1 MGRRVQRSVV
11 LAVAGVLAILAA
23 PTLANAQTDRGT
35 IQGLITDSSGAVVPN
50 AKVEVIQ
57 AETGT
62 TLEIITNSDGLY
74 TLPNLARGAY
84 SVVVSKEGFA
94 VAITEGID
102 LRAGVQIRVD
112 VTLQPV
118 GVEEKVVV
126 RGSNLDVSSSTSS
139 SLTEKLVKELPTI
152 VTGTKRDVTSL
163 LQNLPGFTGGT
174 TFQPRASGSNVGD
187 TEVFI
192 DGGRS
197 SQFIQRG
204 TIAEVGPTLEQVGE
218 FSVVSN
224 GFNAEY
230 GGFGIWFSNV
240 TIKSGT
246 NRVSGSVFDH
256 FGSDALNARSFFQ
269 AAKSNYKQHEGGFTL
284 GGPVQLPF
292 YNGRNKTFFFTNLGL
307 FFSRAGSG
315 GALITVPTE
324 AFKRG
329 DFSALVDGQGR
340 QIPIYDP
347 ATTRPDGNGGFVR
360 DPFPGNVIPQDRISP
375 AARQLLQ
382 YMPTPDLPGINNN
395 FRDRK
400 APTWPFFDTY
410 TPLVKIDH
418 NITSAQRLSMMYTHQ
433 IRHRIL
439 WGNPG
444 SGLGE
449 QPRWGEEQTNPLDW
463 ITDQVAN
470 SWKVRVNHDH
480 VLSSRLINHVT
491 LSLDGYRNRGKN
503 KTVGQGWNN
512 QLGITGIPA
521 DNGGFPAITFQG
533 GTALPVNFGRAYDE
547 NWNDLSIGVNESLT
561 WSVGRHTM
569 KFGGEAGTY
578 GVDRNNTGGA
588 AGAFTF
594 SNFTTSQPN
603 AGAAFSTQGNAF
615 ASFLLGEVYQANALI
630 PIETSLRFTRYAAF
644 AQDEWRVSPALTLSY
659 GVRWDDQPPM
669 TEADNQLSSFIPT
682 LANPGAAGRP
692 GALAFAGVN
701 GYGRNFQ
708 ENWHNG
714 FGPRLGIGYSFN
726 DKTAVRASVGLYYN
740 ATANQTSVTPLG
752 FVSTPTFVSA
762 DNFSPVF
769 NWNRQPFPQSFS
781 RPPVLDPSFANGQ
794 AVNYDPPD
802 GGRLPRVASWTI
814 GFQRELAADFSL
826 DVSYIGSRSSH
837 LALPAANS
845 QLNYVPLEYLALG
858 NLLLQPITSAA
869 AQSAGYTQPFPGF
882 ANQLGANTVAQSLKP
897 YPQYTSI
904 TSTSARLTEGEA
916 RYHSVQVRGNKR
928 FSGGLTLVSF
938 LTWMHN
944 ESNTNYTPQYP
955 GDLPLR
961 IDPGTPPW
969 IFGASWAYELPFGH
983 DRRFLSTASGIMQGL
998 VSGWQFAGSLRYQSG
1013 AALAITS
1020 NNNLSPL
1027 GYGTKYADRVEGV
1040 DVYKDARKGF
1050 DPAVDRYLNAAAFA
1064 VPAAFAL
1071 GNTAGPLDYVRG
1083 FAQKSEAFSFS
1094 KQTPLGGTR
1103 RLVVGIDISNPFN
1116 FVRWTDPNTNIAAGA
1131 LFGSVTGTL
1140 PSRTMQVNLSLD
1152 F

>member
-1 MGRRVQRSVV
+1 MGRRVQCFV
-11 LAVAGVLAILAA
+11 LAIAGVLAILAGTTTA
-23 PTLANAQTDRGT
+23 EAQTDRGT
-35 IQGLITDSSGAVVPN
+35 IQGLITDGSGAVVPN

-62 TLEIITNSDGLY
+62 TLEIFTNSEGLY
-74 TLPNLARGAY
+74 TLPNLPRGAY
-84 SVVVSKEGFA
+84 SVIVSKEGFA
-94 VAITEGID
+94 PAVTEGID

-118 GVEEKVVV
+118 GVDEKIVV
-126 RGSNLDVSSSTSS
+126 RGSNLDVSASTSS

-152 VTGTKRDVTSL
+152 VTGTKRDITSL

-174 TFQPRASGSNVGD
+174 TFNPRASGANVGD

-204 TIAEVGPTLEQVGE
+204 TVAEVGPTLEQVGE

-246 NRVSGSVFDH
+246 NRFSGSIFDH
-256 FGSDALNARSFFQ
+256 FGSDALNARQFFQ
-269 AAKSNYKQHEGGFTL
+269 AAKSTYKQHEGGFTL
-284 GGPVQLPF
+284 GGPVTLPF
-292 YNGRNKTFFFTNLGL
+292 YDGRNKTFFFASLGL

-324 AFKRG
+324 GFKNG
-329 DFSALVDGQGR
+329 DFSGLVDAQGR

-360 DPFPGNVIPQDRISP
+360 DQFPGNRIPQDRISP
-375 AARQLLQ
+375 AARALLQ

-395 FRDRK
+395 FRDHK
-400 APTWPFFDTY
+400 AATWPYFDTY
-410 TPLVKIDH
+410 TPLFKVDH
-418 NITSAQRLSMMYTHQ
+418 NLTTSQRLSVMYTSQ
-433 IRHRIL
+433 IRNRIL

-444 SGLGE
+444 SGLGP
-449 QPRWGEEQTNPLDW
+449 QPQWGGEQTNPLDW
-463 ITDQVAN
+463 VTDQQAN

-491 LSLDGYRNRGKN
+491 LSVDGYTNRGMN
-503 KTVGQGWNN
+503 KTVGQGWNDR
-512 QLGITGIPA
+512 LGITGIPA
-521 DNGGFPAITFQG
+521 DNGGFPAITFSG
-533 GTALPVNFGRAYDE
+533 GTGVPVNFGRAYDE
-547 NWNDLSIGVNESLT
+547 NWSDKAVTVNESLT
-561 WSVGRHTM
+561 WSMGRHTM
-569 KFGGEAGTY
+569 KFGGEAGVY
-578 GVDRNNTGGA
+578 GVERNNTGGA
-588 AGAFTF
+588 SGAFAF

-603 AGAAFSTQGNAF
+603 AGAAFSTQGSAF
-615 ASFLLGEVYQANALI
+615 ASFLLGEVNQANALI
-630 PIETSLRFTRYAAF
+630 PVVTNLNFQRYALF
-644 AQDEWRVSPALTLSY
+644 AQDEWRASPRFTLSY
-659 GVRWDDQPPM
+659 GLRWDYQPPM
-669 TEADNQLSSFIPT
+669 TEKNNQLSTFVPT
-682 LANPGAAGRP
+682 LANPGAAGLP
-692 GALAFAGVN
+692 GALAFAGAN
-701 GYGRNFQ
+701 GYGDNFQ
-708 ENWHNG
+708 DSWRGG
-714 FGPRLGIGYSFN
+714 FGPRLGIGYSF
-726 DKTAVRASVGLYYN
+726 DSKTALRASAGLYYN

-762 DNFSPVF
+762 DNFSPVMS
-769 NWNRQPFPQSFS
+769 WGRQPFPQSFS

-814 GFQRELAADFSL
+814 GLQRELSAGFSL
-826 DVSYIGSRSSH
+826 DLSYIGSRSSH

-845 QLNYVPLEYLALG
+845 QLNYVPIDYLSLG

-869 AQSAGYTQPFPGF
+869 AQNGGYRQPFPGF
-882 ANQLGANTVAQSLKP
+882 ANQLGANTVAQALKP

-916 RYHSVQVRGNKR
+916 RYHSVQLRGNKR

-938 LTWMHN
+938 LTWMKN

-955 GDLPLR
+955 GELPLL

-969 IFGASWAYELPFGH
+969 IFGASWAYELPFGR
-983 DRRFLSTASGIMQGL
+983 DKRFLTTASGLAGALI
-998 VSGWQFAGSLRYQSG
+998 SGWQFAGSLRYQSG
-1013 AALAITS
+1013 AALAITT

-1027 GYGTKYADRVEGV
+1027 GYGAKYADRVEGV
-1040 DVYKDARKGF
+1040 DVYRDARKDF
-1050 DPAVDRYLNAAAFA
+1050 DPATDRYLNSAAFA

-1071 GNTAGPLDYVRG
+1071 GNTGGPVDYVRG
-1083 FAQKSEAFSFS
+1083 FAQKSEAFSLS
-1094 KQTPLGGTR
+1094 KHTPIGGTR
-1103 RLVVGIDISNPFN
+1103 RLVVGVDIANPFN
-1116 FVRWTDPNTNIAAGA
+1116 FVRWLDPNVNIASGA
-1131 LFGSVTGTL
+1131 QFGSITGTQ
-1140 PSRTMQVNLSLD
+1140 PGRTMQLNVSFD